1 MQEKSPLYPTD
12 AKEVEYLKHSPSVQD
27 DHKIDLESSLLSQQI
42 PKLSTD
48 TADYR
53 EKKRL
58 AGLISHAV
66 LRMLQCIFAVVVAI
80 LYGLDLAQATKDN
93 ARADASWVY
102 AELVAGVSMIICIMQ
117 LFFMTAVWYWGLLDA
132 LVSVLWLAQ
141 FGVFA
146 SIYLDA
152 EGDEA
157 FAPASHGRMQA
168 AVWVN
173 LISVLLWFATT
184 LYGIIGC
191 CARFRKS
198 RQKGKSVEMSLV
210 SES

>member
-12 AKEVEYLKHSPSVQD
+12 AKEVGYLKHSPSVQD
-27 DHKIDLESSLLSQQI
+27 DHKLDLEKSLLSQRI
-42 PKLSTD
+42 LNPSTH

-53 EKKRL
+53 ETKRL
-58 AGLISHAV
+58 A
-66 LRMLQCIFAVVVAI
+66 VVAI

-93 ARADASWVY
+93 FRAHASWVY
-102 AELVAGVSMIICIMQ
+102 AELVAGVSMIICIMH

-146 SIYLDA
+146 SIYLGV
-152 EGDEA
+152 EGDET
-157 FAPASHGRMQA
+157 FATASLGRMQA

-173 LISVLLWFATT
+173 LISVFLWFATT

-198 RQKGKSVEMSLV
+198 WQKGKSVEMDSV
-210 SES
+210 PES

>member
-1 MQEKSPLYPTD
+1 
-12 AKEVEYLKHSPSVQD
+12 
-27 DHKIDLESSLLSQQI
+27 
-42 PKLSTD
+42 
-48 TADYR
+48 
-53 EKKRL
+53 
-58 AGLISHAV
+58 
-66 LRMLQCIFAVVVAI
+66 MLQCIFAVVVAI